1 MNRYLYSTFQRPP
14 IDWPILVGQRVR
26 LNTLGI
32 SMMKDNN
39 QVKYLGKEGVVIDG
53 VSGTMGQYINVRW
66 DHLKKENWNN
76 WWLPEWLEHVT

>member
-1 MNRYLYSTFQRPP
+1 
-14 IDWPILVGQRVR
+14 
-26 LNTLGI
+26 
-32 SMMKDNN
+32 MMKDNN